1 MTPLPG
7 ETLEEAYNDVV
18 NVVPTQAR
26 AIAALLRETSDRAS
40 VSCAA
45 LLTHDELAH
54 PTDPVLVV
62 KQSYV
67 TNRSPCL
74 KSATTAPVVMQ
85 SLQASATD

>member
-45 LLTHDELAH
+45 LLIHD
-54 PTDPVLVV
+54 
-62 KQSYV
+62 
-67 TNRSPCL
+67 C
-74 KSATTAPVVMQ
+74 
-85 SLQASATD
+85 